1 MYHYEDG
8 GTKSVILLGC
18 LKFGPI
24 YRKNIICSYFWGMIK
39 ATQFFFV
46 SAGQQFLMVFNP
58 LTRIKIKK
66 YQQKNNI
73 RVKIIWNGLILEQK
87 VPRVLAKK

>member
-1 MYHYEDG
+1 MYYYEDG

-18 LKFGPI
+18 LKFGPMNLLHH
-24 YRKNIICSYFWGMIK
+24 YTERMNIICSYFWGMIK

-58 LTRIKIKK
+58 LTRLKIKN
-66 YQQKNNI
+66 YQLK
-73 RVKIIWNGLILEQK
+73 
-87 VPRVLAKK
+87 